1 MKPRRAQP
9 GDRAVARS
17 ILTGLALTLCL
28 AFAGQAAARGGLI
41 RDAEIEATMKRLAH
55 PMLRAAGLTPGSVK
69 VYILDDPEPNAF
81 VAGGANLFINTGLVT
96 RLKSVDQLKAVIA
109 HEIGHLAGGHVTRRD
124 AALGGSRGIAAIGM
138 AGAIAA
144 TMAGSPGAGMAIAA
158 GTGNAAYRSALAYSR
173 SEEAAADQA
182 GLRYLVSAGGDPGA
196 ILEVLRLFRGQEAL
210 MSSNQDAYAL
220 THPLWSERILL
231 LESRIAE
238 QEAAPAPDPA
248 EAYWHA
254 RMVAKFKGFIQ
265 SPGQALRAY
274 PASDGSEAATLARA
288 VAYHREPS
296 LQRALAQVDAL
307 IAARPEDPY
316 YHELRGQF
324 LLEAGQAQ
332 AAAASYGRAVALAP
346 KEPLILGGH
355 GRALLNAGQPRGAVV
370 ALRKSAAVDKANPEV
385 LRDLALAEAQL
396 GNEGAAALA
405 TAERFLLAGRFEDA
419 LRHAARAEQLLPR
432 GSPGWRQS
440 EDVITMARRALN
452 RGK

>member
-1 MKPRRAQP
+1 MARR
-9 GDRAVARS
+9 
-17 ILTGLALTLCL
+17 ILMGLALTLCCAVAL
-28 AFAGQAAARGGLI
+28 TGQALARGGLI
-41 RDAEIEATMKRLAH
+41 RDAEIEATMKRLAY
-55 PMLRAAGLTPGSVK
+55 PMLRAAGINPGTVNI
-69 VYILDDPEPNAF
+69 YILDDPEPNAF
-81 VAGGANLFINTGLVT
+81 VAGGPNLFINTGLVT
-96 RLKSVDQLKAVIA
+96 RLKTVDQLKAVIA
-109 HEIGHLAGGHVTRRD
+109 HEIGHMAGGHVTRRD
-124 AALGGSRGIAAIGM
+124 QALGGAKGIAAIGM

-182 GLRYLVSAGGDPGA
+182 GLRYMVSAGGDPEA

-210 MSSNQDAYAL
+210 LSSSQDAYAQ
-220 THPLWSERILL
+220 THPLWSERIML
-231 LESRIAE
+231 LESRVAE
-238 QEAAPAPDPA
+238 QKPAPPPDPA
-248 EAYWHA
+248 EVYWHG

-265 SPGQALRAY
+265 SPGQVLRAY
-274 PASDGSEAATLARA
+274 PTSDGSEEATLARA

-296 LQRALAQVDAL
+296 LKRALAQVDAL
-307 IAARPEDPY
+307 IAAHPDDPY

-332 AAAASYGRAVALAP
+332 AAAASYARAVALAP
-346 KEPLILGGH
+346 KEPLILGGY
-355 GRALLNAGQPRGAVV
+355 GRALLNAGQPQEAVV
-370 ALRKSAAVDKANPEV
+370 TLRKSATMDKANPEV

-419 LRHAARAEQLLPR
+419 LRQAARAEQLLPR
-432 GSPGWRQS
+432 GSPGWRRA
-440 EDVITMARRALN
+440 EDAITMAQRALN